1 MTDNDKVPRVLST
14 IYGMIPDG
22 RSDETATAARAARH
36 RKDNYAFNRAR
47 QRHISECW
55 DCCLLTNNGCDP
67 RRCRKENRE

>member
-14 IYGMIPDG
+14 IYGVISDR
-22 RSDETATAARAARH
+22 RSDETVRAKKTSRI

-47 QRHISECW
+47 QRHIAKCW
-55 DCCLLTNNGCDP
+55 DCYLLTTNGCDP